1 MTQNSGISQRLSE
14 LTAPTGEEPILD
26 VSYPTP
32 RLKIAPWQA
41 VVAALAVIISALLWL
56 ALSSSSDTQQLPA
69 IELSE
74 SAEPAVASAEA
85 PPEEVVVSFV
95 GAVEQPGIITLPHG
109 SRIADALDIVGL
121 SPQADIVSINHAQV
135 LVDGEQIYVSTI
147 GETPPAH
154 SEAEGVASGGDSSKV
169 NLNSA
174 TSTELMQ
181 LPGVGEVTAEAII
194 SHRESVGSF
203 SAVEELLDVSGIGP
217 AKFEKLQDLV
227 AV

>member
-1 MTQNSGISQRLSE
+1 
-14 LTAPTGEEPILD
+14 
-26 VSYPTP
+26 
-32 RLKIAPWQA
+32 
-41 VVAALAVIISALLWL
+41 
-56 ALSSSSDTQQLPA
+56 
-69 IELSE
+69 

-95 GAVEQPGIITLPHG
+95 GAVEQPGIISLPYG

-154 SEAEGVASGGDSSKV
+154 SEAEGVTSGGDLFAIDKHLSMV
-169 NLNSA
+169 DRNYIRHAQVLVDGEQINLNSA

-181 LPGVGEVTAEAII
+181 LPGVGEVT
-194 SHRESVGSF
+194 
-203 SAVEELLDVSGIGP
+203 
-217 AKFEKLQDLV
+217 
-227 AV
+227 

>member
-1 MTQNSGISQRLSE
+1 L
-14 LTAPTGEEPILD
+14 A
-26 VSYPTP
+26 
-32 RLKIAPWQA
+32 AWQA
-41 VVAALAVIISALLWL
+41 VAGPLAVIISAVLWL

-85 PPEEVVVSFV
+85 PPEEVLVSFV

-154 SEAEGVASGGDSSKV
+154 SEAEGVASGGVSSNV
-169 NLNSA
+169 NFDSA
-174 TSTELMQ
+174 TST
-181 LPGVGEVTAEAII
+181 V
-194 SHRESVGSF
+194 
-203 SAVEELLDVSGIGP
+203 
-217 AKFEKLQDLV
+217 
-227 AV
+227 

>member
-154 SEAEGVASGGDSSKV
+154 SEAEGVASGGDSRP
-169 NLNSA
+169 NHTAARTA
-174 TSTELMQ
+174 TSRIFSPPSVLM
-181 LPGVGEVTAEAII
+181 PNNPP
-194 SHRESVGSF
+194 S
-203 SAVEELLDVSGIGP
+203 P
-217 AKFEKLQDLV
+217 ATNPK
-227 AV
+227 